1 MNCGDN
7 INIELCQKDYENVL
21 EKRFYS
27 IFKKY
32 TTTPQ
37 CSVLF
42 SSMKILIHNCNNTKQ
57 FGNMIRF
64 IEDQY
69 VTLNFNEIVCFLNGS
84 HFYYFWKKIKEEE
97 EIRASR
103 SFTYLDL

>member
-1 MNCGDN
+1 MNCE
-7 INIELCQKDYENVL
+7 IVELCQKDYEGVL

-32 TTTPQ
+32 TTPQQ

-42 SSMKILIHNCNNTKQ
+42 SSMKIIIHNCDNIKQ

-69 VTLNFNEIVCFLNGS
+69 DNLNFNEIACFLNGS
-84 HFYYFWKKIKEEE
+84 HFYYFWKTIKQEEE
-97 EIRASR
+97 KRGSR
-103 SFTYLDL
+103 SFTYLNV